1 MIITFAG
8 HSTVFSCEQVK
19 EAVKEQ
25 IKNNISSNEK
35 TVFYLGGYGEF
46 DSICACA
53 CRELKKE
60 YSCMEVVYIT
70 PYISLSEQKKIK
82 QMQDEGLCDTSLYPP
97 LENVPP
103 KFAILKRNEW
113 MIEKADFV
121 ISYIEHNYGGAYN
134 TFKTAVRKNK
144 KMINIF
150 DLLNDDLKEDI

>member
-53 CRELKKE
+53 CNELKKE
-60 YSCMEVVYIT
+60 YSIEVVYVT
-70 PYISLSEQKKIK
+70 PYINHSKIK
-82 QMQDEGLCDTSLYPP
+82 EMQDVGLYDTSIYPP

-113 MIEKADFV
+113 MIENANLV
-121 ISYIEHNYGGAYN
+121 IAYVKNNYGGAYKTLN
-134 TFKTAVRKNK
+134 TAKRKK
-144 KMINIF
+144 KKIINIC
-150 DLLNDDLKEDI
+150 DLLNDK

>member
-53 CRELKKE
+53 CSELKKE
-60 YSCMEVVYIT
+60 YSIEVVYVT
-70 PYISLSEQKKIK
+70 PYINHSKIK
-82 QMQDEGLCDTSLYPP
+82 EMQESGLYDTSIYPP

-113 MIEKADFV
+113 MIENANLV
-121 ISYIEHNYGGAYN
+121 IAYVKNNYGGAYKTLN
-134 TFKTAVRKNK
+134 TAKRKK
-144 KMINIF
+144 KKIINIC
-150 DLLNDDLKEDI
+150 DLLNDK

>member
-53 CRELKKE
+53 CRELKNE
-60 YSCMEVVYIT
+60 YK
-70 PYISLSEQKKIK
+70 KKIYSEK
-82 QMQDEGLCDTSLYPP
+82 QIELNSYGEIKSEYD
-97 LENVPP
+97 
-103 KFAILKRNEW
+103 
-113 MIEKADFV
+113 MICRR
-121 ISYIEHNYGGAYN
+121 
-134 TFKTAVRKNK
+134 RK
-144 KMINIF
+144 
-150 DLLNDDLKEDI
+150 